1 MAKAAAPSGKL
12 PAAAPDG
19 DLFPKINNMRLP
31 SGGQMHA
38 DVGGGS
44 KQPKARSKQATKT

>member
-1 MAKAAAPSGKL
+1 VAKAAAPSGKL

-19 DLFPKINNMRLP
+19 DLFLKINNTRLP
-31 SGGQMHA
+31 PGGQMHA
-38 DVGGGS
+38 DGGDGS